1 MTPLKKTHDK
11 FIRDLMSRQE
21 AVRNFLRNHL
31 DKELVELL
39 DLSTLEIKKD
49 TFVDQELGEHFSDIL
64 YQLKLRN
71 GQDAKVYVLIEHKS
85 YIDYLVAFQILRYMV
100 RIWELELKQQEAE
113 RKKERKE
120 RKEKEKKE
128 KKQQIPASKQKKEGK
143 QQKKLTLTPI
153 LPIVFY
159 HGSQEWK
166 VPLDF
171 QSIFLELPSLLAPY
185 VPDFRYFLYDLTKV
199 DDSDIQGDVILRIGL
214 LSLKYAKRD
223 DLPEK
228 IDDIFELFKPFID
241 DDREVQEYLS
251 TLVRYLSSR
260 STKISTEQLKT
271 ALDKNF
277 SKEGVIIMATIA
289 ETFIEQG
296 RQQMVQEVQKAHQ
309 EAQKAHEEAQRARQE
324 VVQEVLASI
333 ELGMELKFGEEG
345 LRLFNEVQQIQETS
359 LLKAVRAALK
369 FVSDLSELRSIYQPA
384 LASS

>member
-1 MTPLKKTHDK
+1 
-11 FIRDLMSRQE
+11 
-21 AVRNFLRNHL
+21 
-31 DKELVELL
+31 
-39 DLSTLEIKKD
+39 
-49 TFVDQELGEHFSDIL
+49 
-64 YQLKLRN
+64 
-71 GQDAKVYVLIEHKS
+71 LIEHKS

-120 RKEKEKKE
+120 RKEKEIAE

-185 VPDFRYFLYDLTKV
+185 LPDFRYFLYDLTKV
-199 DDSDIQGDVILRIGL
+199 DDSEIQGDVILRIGL

-223 DLPEK
+223 DLPDKLDE
-228 IDDIFELFKPFID
+228 IFALFDQLTDHKAA
-241 DDREVQEYLS
+241 REYLS

-260 STKISTEQLKT
+260 STKISKEQLKI
-271 ALDKNF
+271 ALDKKF
-277 SKEGVIIMATIA
+277 SEEGESIMATIA

-296 RQQMVQEVQKAHQ
+296 RQEGRQEMVQEVQKAHQ
-309 EAQKAHEEAQRARQE
+309 EAQKAHEEAQKAHQE
-324 VVQEVLASI
+324 AQAEKQRGLLASI

-345 LRLFNEVQQIQETS
+345 LRLFNEVQQIQEAS

-369 FVSDLSELRSIYQPA
+369 FVSDLGELRSIYQPA
-384 LASS
+384 LASN